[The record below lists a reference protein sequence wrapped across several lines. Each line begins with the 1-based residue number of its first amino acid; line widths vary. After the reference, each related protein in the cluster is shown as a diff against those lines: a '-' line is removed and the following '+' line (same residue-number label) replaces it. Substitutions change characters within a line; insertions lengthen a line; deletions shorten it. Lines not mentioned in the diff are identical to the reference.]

1 MKEYEGNF
9 PGSNRRCSSIMRSFA
24 AIILVS
30 VVCVSILSGQD
41 RKPANPAAE
50 LPNIVLLVHQ
60 EIQPGKASVRQK
72 LDVAMKRTCDRLDV
86 PSSWIGLQSLT
97 GPREV
102 LFLDPFDSFEHLEQ
116 SFVSWAELYA
126 LHPDLPRMHEEIDAL
141 VTSERTIVAV
151 LRDDLGYR
159 ADSIDL
165 SETRFMRVF
174 EVRLLPGHESDFVEA
189 LRVLDKAY
197 EKINSDTPWAVYQ
210 VNLGIPSPA
219 FLIFMP
225 MSALKQNDDLLA
237 RKEALLEAEGEEAAQ
252 RLQQT
257 AREAYASTESNLYA
271 VRPEISHVS
280 KGFAAGDPDFWIPK
294 MEAHEKPRR

>member
-1 MKEYEGNF
+1 
-9 PGSNRRCSSIMRSFA
+9 MRSFA

-102 LFLDPFDSFEHLEQ
+102 LFLDPFDSFEQLEQ
-116 SFVSWAELYA
+116 SFVSRAELYA

-252 RLQQT
+252 RLKQT

-294 MEAHEKPRR
+294 MEAHAKPRR

>member
-1 MKEYEGNF
+1 
-9 PGSNRRCSSIMRSFA
+9 MRTFA

-50 LPNIVLLVHQ
+50 LPNIVLLVQQ

-72 LDVAMKRTCDRLDV
+72 LEVAMKRTCDRLDA
-86 PSSWIGLQSLT
+86 PNSWIALQSLT
-97 GPREV
+97 GPQKV
-102 LFLDPFDSFEHLEQ
+102 LLFDPFDSFEHLEQ
-116 SFVSWAELYA
+116 SFVGWSRLYA
-126 LHPDLPRMHEEIDAL
+126 LHPDLARTQEEIDAL

-159 ADSIDL
+159 TDSIDL
-165 SETRFMRVF
+165 SEIRFMRVL

-189 LRVLDKAY
+189 LRVLDRAY

-257 AREAYASTESNLYA
+257 AREAYASTESNLYV

-294 MEAHEKPRR
+294 MEADAKPRR